1 MPNACSPGGIDER
14 ALRVVHSR
22 RRRRDQQRSFDS
34 IERAGE
40 RLGLLHIPLHDLDIG
55 KITDGSRLGGVAH
68 QRPNLD
74 ALTGN
79 LPHRRLTVVSRCARN
94 QNHGCSFVEE
104 FLSPALR
111 ISKFATDLA
120 KARDPRWNGS
130 DCLHDNRRSAA
141 TSSSIDLSSSD

>member
-1 MPNACSPGGIDER
+1 
-14 ALRVVHSR
+14 
-22 RRRRDQQRSFDS
+22 FDS

-55 KITDGSRLGGVAH
+55 KISDGSRLGGVAH

-74 ALTGN
+74 ALTGE

-94 QNHGCSFVEE
+94 QDYGCSFGEE
-104 FLSPALR
+104 FLTPTLR

-120 KARDPRWNGS
+120 KVRIRDGMEAIACTTTDEAPR
-130 DCLHDNRRSAA
+130 HPRRSIRAPGIDRA
-141 TSSSIDLSSSD
+141 SSSRRT